1 MNSCERLRK
10 HTYKEGRYQAAY
22 KHIVDRLRETGAT
35 NFATVWQAAALG
47 SGTYLDRPVEA
58 WHPGDEYMDWVGT
71 SYFSSVEP
79 IQDKLL
85 DFARAHGKP
94 VMIAEA
100 APQG

>member
-1 MNSCERLRK
+1 M
-10 HTYKEGRYQAAY
+10 
-22 KHIVDRLRETGAT
+22 DRLRGTGAT
-35 NFATVWQAAALG
+35 KLAAVWQAAALG

-58 WHPGDEYMDWVGT
+58 WYPGEEYVDCVVM
-71 SYFSSVEP
+71 SYFSSVQP
-79 IQDKLL
+79 IQDNLL